1 MFTGTYLHCKEV
13 PKEAIFERKIAE
25 GLKLRKESL
34 AEIKSKEENINNELF
49 NYQFSDYRNPSSMY
63 KKVRRTKNAEINQD
77 KVDLIKKV
85 LVNYK
90 KSLIINPKIIT

>member
-1 MFTGTYLHCKEV
+1 
-13 PKEAIFERKIAE
+13 
-25 GLKLRKESL
+25 
-34 AEIKSKEENINNELF
+34 
-49 NYQFSDYRNPSSMY
+49 MY